1 MKRRIKTN
9 MAKRKNSKEPEQII
23 YAPIAEQP
31 ICETLETNFMPYA
44 MSVIISRA
52 IPEIDGLKPAHRKL
66 LYTMYKMGL
75 LGGKLTKSANVV
87 GQTMKLNPHGDAAIY
102 ETMVRLTRGNEALL
116 HPLVESQ
123 GNFGKQYSRDMAYAA
138 SRYTEV
144 RLDPICNEFFTDINK
159 NTVEFVDNY
168 DGELKEPVLLPVAF
182 PNILVNPNQ
191 GIAVGMAS
199 NICSFNLKEVCE
211 ATIAYMKDENSD
223 IISFMPAPDFSMGAQ
238 LLYSE
243 QQMREIYE
251 TGKGS
256 FRLRAVYS
264 YDSKNNCIDITQIP
278 YTTTSESIIGKIME
292 LIKANKLKEI
302 ADARDET
309 GLDGFRITIDL
320 KRGTDPDAL
329 MLKLFKLTPLE
340 DSFSCNFNVIIKNTP
355 RVLGVKQI
363 IGEWVSFRMGCIKNS
378 LKYDIDKKREKLHLL
393 TGLKKILMD
402 IDKAISIIR
411 HTELEADVVP
421 NLMSGFEIDKVQAEY
436 VAEIKLR
443 YLNREYILN
452 RTAEIEK
459 LIEEIDE
466 LTATLESDKRIK
478 KLIEKQLTAIAKKYG
493 KDRLTQLIGDDEIE
507 TYSETNY
514 IEDFPLTIFTTK
526 DGYIKKV
533 SANSL
538 KFTTTEHKLKEGDR
552 VIQAIETTN
561 ISDLLFFGDKS
572 VVYKMKTYE
581 LDDSKVGNMGDYI
594 PSIVG
599 TSDGE
604 NIIYTVVTKDYKGYM
619 LFAFENGKMAKV
631 PLEAYATKTNR
642 KKLIGAYSDK
652 SPVCAVMYIE
662 NDCDIVAMADN
673 NKVLYLNTDKIP
685 LKTTKS
691 TQGVQVMKLTRKGAK
706 LSSVIKAEESGIN
719 DLKHYG
725 TKNIPA
731 VGAFLRKD
739 DSENRQLSIFD
750 E

>member
-1 MKRRIKTN
+1 
-9 MAKRKNSKEPEQII
+9 MAKKKKEPEVIVS
-23 YAPIAEQP
+23 APVAEQP
-31 ICETLETNFMPYA
+31 ICETLETNYMPYT

-144 RLDPICNEFFTDINK
+144 RLEPICSELFVDLNK

-199 NICSFNLKEVCE
+199 NICSFNLREVCE
-211 ATIAYMKDENSD
+211 AAIAVMHDEDAD
-223 IISFMPAPDFSMGAQ
+223 ISEIMPAPDFSMGAR
-238 LLYSE
+238 LLYKKE
-243 QQMREIYE
+243 QMDEIYR

-256 FRLRAVYS
+256 FKLRAVYN
-264 YDSKNNCIDITQIP
+264 YDPKNNCIDVTQIP
-278 YTTTSESIIGKIME
+278 YTTTSEAIIGKIME

-302 ADARDET
+302 SDARDET
-309 GLDGFRITIDL
+309 GLDGFKITIDL

-340 DSFSCNFNVIIKNTP
+340 DSFSCNFNVLIKNTP
-355 RVLGVKQI
+355 MVLGVRQI
-363 IGEWVSFRMGCIKNS
+363 LLEWVKFRMGCIKNG
-378 LKYDIDKKREKLHLL
+378 LKYDIDKKSEKLHLL

-411 HTELEADVVP
+411 HTELEEDVVP
-421 NLMSGFEIDKVQAEY
+421 NLMSGFDIDKVQAEY

-443 YLNREYILN
+443 YLNKQYILN

-459 LIEEIDE
+459 LIEEIDD
-466 LTATLESDKRIK
+466 LTATLESDKKVK
-478 KLIEKQLTAIAKKYG
+478 KLIEKQLLAIAKKYG
-493 KDRLTQLIGDDEIE
+493 IERKTELIPDDEIE
-507 TYSETNY
+507 VYEENNY
-514 IEDFPLTIFTTK
+514 IEDYTLTIFVTAE
-526 DGYIKKV
+526 GYVKKV

-538 KFTTTEHKLKEGDR
+538 RFTTNEHKLKEDDKI
-552 VIQAIETTN
+552 VQAIETTN
-561 ISDLLFFGDKS
+561 KSDLLFFTNKN

-581 LDDSKVGNMGDYI
+581 MNDCKVTAMGEYMPGILGLDN
-594 PSIVG
+594 
-599 TSDGE
+599 GE
-604 NIIYTVVTKDYKGYM
+604 KILYTVVTTDYKGFM
-619 LFAFENGKMAKV
+619 LFSFVNGKIAKV
-631 PLEAYATKTNR
+631 GLEAYATKTNR

-652 SPVCAVMYIE
+652 AEACGIMWLGEDRGIVCY
-662 NDCDIVAMADN
+662 ADN
-673 NKVLYLNTDKIP
+673 NKVLSVDTEKIP
-685 LKTTKS
+685 IKSTKS
-691 TQGVQVMKLTRKGAK
+691 TQGVQVMKLTKKGAK
-706 LSSVIKAEESGIN
+706 MVRVVPAEESGIEN
-719 DLKHYG
+719 LKYYT

-731 VGAFLRKD
+731 VGSFLKKED
-739 DSENRQLSIFD
+739 TENRQLSLFED
-750 E
+750 